1 MEGRTS
7 IAFAQH
13 SPRQCPNLKIT
24 KQSQFIV
31 LFQWGPVRQSARGA
45 AGCAS
50 LYAVLKTRA
59 FQTGLSC
66 GGQDLG
72 GPQESALFQR
82 LPAQSAFVPEHT
94 RARYSVASEASGTT
108 GLGARYA
115 TALYELADEQ
125 KSLDDVAADLRALR
139 GLIDDSADLRRLI
152 RSPVLTRAA
161 QGKAIAA
168 LAERA
173 GLQPLVRNILGL
185 MAKNRRLFV
194 LPAVIE
200 AYLTELAARR
210 GEVTAQ
216 VISAQALS
224 ETQRQTL
231 DERLRRAVGGKVAIE
246 LRVDPS
252 LLGGLIVKL
261 GSRMVDASLSS
272 KLHRLQLAMKG
283 VQ

>member
-1 MEGRTS
+1 M
-7 IAFAQH
+7 
-13 SPRQCPNLKIT
+13 
-24 KQSQFIV
+24 
-31 LFQWGPVRQSARGA
+31 
-45 AGCAS
+45 
-50 LYAVLKTRA
+50 
-59 FQTGLSC
+59 
-66 GGQDLG
+66 
-72 GPQESALFQR
+72 
-82 LPAQSAFVPEHT
+82 
-94 RARYSVASEASGTT
+94 ASEASGTT

-115 TALYELADEQ
+115 TALYALADEQ
-125 KSLDDVAADLRALR
+125 KLLDAVAEDLRALR
-139 GLIDDSADLRRLI
+139 GLIDESGDLRRLI

-161 QGKAIAA
+161 QGNAIAA

-173 GLQPLVRNILGL
+173 AFQPLVRNILGL
-185 MAKNRRLFV
+185 LARNRRLFV
-194 LPAVIE
+194 LPQVIE

-224 ETQRQTL
+224 EAQRSSL

-252 LLGGLIVKL
+252 LLGGLVVKL

-283 VQ
+283 VG

>member
-1 MEGRTS
+1 M
-7 IAFAQH
+7 
-13 SPRQCPNLKIT
+13 
-24 KQSQFIV
+24 
-31 LFQWGPVRQSARGA
+31 
-45 AGCAS
+45 AS
-50 LYAVLKTRA
+50 K
-59 FQTGLSC
+59 
-66 GGQDLG
+66 
-72 GPQESALFQR
+72 
-82 LPAQSAFVPEHT
+82 
-94 RARYSVASEASGTT
+94 ASGTT

-115 TALYELADEQ
+115 TALYALADEQ
-125 KSLDDVAADLRALR
+125 KLLDAVAEDLRALR
-139 GLIDDSADLRRLI
+139 SLIDDSSDLRRLI
-152 RSPVLTRAA
+152 RSPVLSRGE

-168 LAERA
+168 LAARA
-173 GLQPLVRNILGL
+173 GFQTLVQNILGL

-194 LPAVIE
+194 LPEVID
-200 AYLTELAARR
+200 AYLAELASRR

-216 VISAQALS
+216 VISAQALT
-224 ETQRQTL
+224 ETQRQSL

>member
-1 MEGRTS
+1 M
-7 IAFAQH
+7 
-13 SPRQCPNLKIT
+13 
-24 KQSQFIV
+24 
-31 LFQWGPVRQSARGA
+31 
-45 AGCAS
+45 
-50 LYAVLKTRA
+50 
-59 FQTGLSC
+59 
-66 GGQDLG
+66 
-72 GPQESALFQR
+72 
-82 LPAQSAFVPEHT
+82 
-94 RARYSVASEASGTT
+94 ASEAAGTT

-125 KSLDDVAADLRALR
+125 KALDAVAGDLRALR
-139 GLIDDSADLRRLI
+139 QLIDESADLRRLI

-173 GLQPLVRNILGL
+173 GFQALVRNILGL

-194 LPAVIE
+194 LPDVIN
-200 AYLTELAARR
+200 AYLSELAARR

-224 ETQRQTL
+224 DAQRAAL

-246 LRVDPS
+246 TRVDPS
-252 LLGGLIVKL
+252 LLGGLIIKL

>member
-1 MEGRTS
+1 
-7 IAFAQH
+7 
-13 SPRQCPNLKIT
+13 
-24 KQSQFIV
+24 
-31 LFQWGPVRQSARGA
+31 
-45 AGCAS
+45 
-50 LYAVLKTRA
+50 
-59 FQTGLSC
+59 
-66 GGQDLG
+66 
-72 GPQESALFQR
+72 
-82 LPAQSAFVPEHT
+82 
-94 RARYSVASEASGTT
+94 VASEASGTT

-115 TALYELADEQ
+115 TALYELADEH
-125 KSLDDVAADLRALR
+125 KALDAVAGDLRALR
-139 GLIDDSADLRRLI
+139 GLIDESADLKRLI
-152 RSPVLTRAA
+152 RSPVLTRAE

-173 GLQPLVRNILGL
+173 GFQGLVRNILGL

-194 LPAVIE
+194 LPDVIN
-200 AYLTELAARR
+200 AYLSELAARR

-224 ETQRQTL
+224 DAQRAAL
-231 DERLRRAVGGKVAIE
+231 DERLRRAIGGKVAIE
-246 LRVDPS
+246 TRVDPS